1 MQRTESKT
9 TDKLELLT
17 QVAAEAIKAGFDLSK
32 LYTLEIKWVDED
44 GDGTIVPNIFI
55 QMK

>member
-32 LYTLEIKWVDED
+32 LDTLEIKWVDED
-44 GDGTIVPNIFI
+44 GAGTIVPNILI

>member
-1 MQRTESKT
+1 MQRSCSKT

-17 QVAAEAIKAGFDLSK
+17 QVATKAIEAGFDLSK
-32 LYTLEIKWVDED
+32 MASIEIKWVDED

-55 QMK
+55 KMK

>member
-1 MQRTESKT
+1 MQRSESKT

-17 QVAAEAIKAGFDLSK
+17 QVAVEAIKTGFDLSG
-32 LYTLEIKWVDED
+32 LDTLEIKWVDED

-55 QMK
+55 KMK